1 MPNLISNPL
10 TDARPGDVFLFNR
23 NGVYNKLIR
32 FKTWS
37 RFTHCEVAVVVGGR
51 VMTFTSRNGVGV
63 NFYLPDFK
71 GLALVLRP
79 TCHFDQFAAIAWG
92 QTVVGQPYDLTGLLA
107 FWFAKYQGR
116 DNGAQFCSEACT
128 RYLRAGGAELFPA
141 ADADAIAPR
150 DFSINPFLDVVW
162 RSSDEWDRWLTA
174 NPQPAAE
181 NEVA

>member
-1 MPNLISNPL
+1 MPTNLIASPL
-10 TDARPGDVFLFNR
+10 EARPGDVFLFNR

-32 FKTWS
+32 LKTWS
-37 RFTHCEVAVVVGGR
+37 RFTHCEVAVVMAKR

-79 TCHFDQFAAIAWG
+79 TCAFNQIAAIEWG
-92 QTVVGQPYDLTGLLA
+92 QTVVGQPYSYVGLLA
-107 FWFAKYQGR
+107 FWFAKYQGAN
-116 DNGAQFCSEACT
+116 DKAQFCSEACT

-150 DFSINPFLDVVW
+150 DYSINPFLQVVW
-162 RSSDEWDRWLTA
+162 RSSDEWDRWLKA
-174 NPQPAAE
+174 NPQPE
-181 NEVA
+181 EIEVA